1 MAEAKTIA
9 RPYAE
14 AAFAL
19 AREHGQAE
27 AWSRMLALAAR
38 VIGDPRIAQLDADPG
53 FDRARL
59 ADVLVGI
66 CAEGQGEEAGNFL
79 RVLVDNRRLA
89 LLPEI
94 AALFAQLRSEAEAR
108 VEAKVTSAY
117 ALEPSQVEA
126 IISALKR
133 RFGRDVDVSAEV
145 DPALIGGVVIQAGD
159 LVIDASVRGRL
170 EKLAASLNL

>member
-19 AREHGQAE
+19 AHQRKQAE
-27 AWSRMLALAAR
+27 AWSRMLALAAA
-38 VIGDPRIAQLDADPG
+38 VVSDAQIARLDRDPG

-59 ADVLVGI
+59 ADVVVGL
-66 CAEGQGEEAGNFL
+66 CGEGQSEEARNFL

-94 AALFAQLRSEAEAR
+94 AALFEQLRSEAEAR
-108 VEAKVTSAY
+108 VEASVVSAFT
-117 ALEPSQVEA
+117 LEPAQVKA
-126 IISALKR
+126 IAEGLKR
-133 RFGRDVDVSAEV
+133 RFRREVNVTAQV
-145 DPALIGGVVIQAGD
+145 DPALIGGVLIQAGD

-170 EKLAASLNL
+170 NKLAASLNL

>member
-1 MAEAKTIA
+1 VM
-9 RPYAE
+9 
-14 AAFAL
+14 
-19 AREHGQAE
+19 
-27 AWSRMLALAAR
+27 
-38 VIGDPRIAQLDADPG
+38 
-53 FDRARL
+53 
-59 ADVLVGI
+59 VGI
-66 CAEGQGEEAGNFL
+66 CGEGQGVEAGNFL

-94 AALFAQLRSEAEAR
+94 AELFAQLRSEAEAR

-117 ALEPSQVEA
+117 ALEPKQVES
-126 IISALKR
+126 IVSALKR

-170 EKLAASLNL
+170 DKLAASLNL